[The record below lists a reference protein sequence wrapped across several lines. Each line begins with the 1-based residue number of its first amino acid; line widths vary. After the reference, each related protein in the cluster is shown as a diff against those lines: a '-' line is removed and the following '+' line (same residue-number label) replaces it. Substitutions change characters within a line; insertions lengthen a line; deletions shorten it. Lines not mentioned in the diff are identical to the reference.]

1 MTLFKEIIIF
11 EYSDKTFK
19 KLENYKRNTQAFR
32 DFEMILDITVVLQ
45 MVYFNWC
52 AV

>member
-1 MTLFKEIIIF
+1 LTFRDIIIF
-11 EYSDKTFK
+11 GYSDKTLK

-32 DFEMILDITVVLQ
+32 DFEMISNIIVVLQ